1 MHPTAIL
8 IVNYRTAELV
18 ERCLA
23 SIVADPAAPAGLQA
37 IVVDNDSRDGSFERL
52 DARVRARGW
61 QDWVSVHALAMNG
74 GFAYGNNRALERAH
88 ERIPG
93 LRSVIL
99 LNPDTEVRPAAL
111 STLLAALHA
120 DASVG
125 IVGASIENEHGAV
138 EVSAHRWPSP
148 LGELEGAARFGP
160 LSRWLAEYAVSPP
173 PRQEPHDCEWVSGAC
188 MAVKTDVFDRIGPM
202 DEGYFLYFEEVD
214 FCRRA
219 VLAGWRCRFEP
230 RARIVHL
237 EGAATGIRAQRV
249 RRPGYWYDSR
259 RRFLVKAHGVGGLA
273 MADLF
278 WALGRASLVIR
289 RALGLGGR
297 AGRTE
302 EPRRWALDLLG
313 GDLRAALRRE
323 LTSARGAVTR

>member
-8 IVNYRTAELV
+8 IVNYRTADLV
-18 ERCLA
+18 VRCLA
-23 SIVADPAAPAGLQA
+23 SIAADPTAPAGLQA
-37 IVVDNDSRDGSFERL
+37 IVVDNDSRDGSVERL
-52 DARVRARGW
+52 DAQVRARGW
-61 QDWVSVHALAMNG
+61 GNWVSVHALPKNG
-74 GFAYGNNRALERAH
+74 GFAYGNNRALERA
-88 ERIPG
+88 RDRMPG
-93 LRSVIL
+93 LRNVVL

-111 STLLAALHA
+111 ATLLAALHA
-120 DASVG
+120 EPSIG

-160 LSRWLAEYAVSPP
+160 LSRWLAEHAVSPP

-237 EGAATGIRAQRV
+237 EGAATGIRTQRV

-273 MADLF
+273 MADLA
-278 WALGRASLVIR
+278 WALGRASLVVR

-297 AGRTE
+297 AGRTD

-313 GDLRAALRRE
+313 GDLRAALRRD
-323 LTSARGAVTR
+323 LMGARRAVTR